1 MAKAKA
7 SSGGNRFNAATR
19 KSFLG
24 HLARTANV
32 AASARVAGISSDTVY
47 AARRR
52 LPDFRTEWSEA
63 LAEGY
68 VRLETELLAEALR
81 RGSSKTPDTAMLKA
95 KAQQQ
100 RLQLGLLNAHRG
112 AVRGNA
118 KPVLAPAQLADLPTL
133 KAQLILKLTQMRERA
148 GLPLDQA
155 PDAGDG
161 LNNG

>member
-32 AASARVAGISSDTVY
+32 SASARVAGIASDAVY

-68 VRLETELLAEALR
+68 VRLETELLAEALQR
-81 RGSSKTPDTAMLKA
+81 ASSKTPDAMLKA
-95 KAQQQ
+95 KAQKQ

-112 AVRGNA
+112 AAKGNA
-118 KPVLAPAQLADLPTL
+118 KPVSAPAQLADLPTL

-148 GLPLDQA
+148 GLPLDHA
-155 PDAGDG
+155 PDAADG
-161 LNNG
+161 LNDG